1 MLSRKRR
8 ANNTVRARLHDHDTS
23 RTLARP
29 DLVFKAFTECMKQG
43 DHLAALEILA
53 GSLRHLNKARLARRY
68 DVPRR
73 TVYNLLQKKSIPGL
87 DVIAK
92 VCHAIHAEA
101 AVSAHAPSGS

>member
-1 MLSRKRR
+1 MRSKRKKTNRTTR
-8 ANNTVRARLHDHDTS
+8 VRLYDHDTS
-23 RTLARP
+23 RTLAKP
-29 DLVFKAFTECMKQG
+29 DLVFKAFTQCMKEG

-53 GSLRHLNKARLARRY
+53 ASLKHLNIARLARRY

-73 TVYNLLQKKSIPGL
+73 TIYNLLQKKSVPGL

-101 AVSAHAPSGS
+101 STSAHA

>member
-1 MLSRKRR
+1 MLSRKGK
-8 ANNTVRARLHDHDTS
+8 THKTARTRLYDHDTS

-29 DLVFKAFTECMKQG
+29 DLVLKAFTECMKEG

-53 GSLRHLNKARLARRY
+53 ASLRHLNKARLARRY

-87 DVIAK
+87 DVVAK

-101 AVSAHAPSGS
+101 AASIHA